1 MTGMPFR
8 SLPWPSPT
16 RSKLWPNLLK
26 VDAHRRAEEE
36 RASERM
42 LKRYNARFAKQL
54 LPCQRRTTTG
64 SRFASAQTPGRK
76 VTGS

>member
-1 MTGMPFR
+1 
-8 SLPWPSPT
+8 
-16 RSKLWPNLLK
+16 LK

-64 SRFASAQTPGRK
+64 SRFASAQMPGRK